1 LTLKYLTNQ
10 TEAALFSLSQWEQSS
25 ADKKCEKEN
34 EARKSAKLTIHHHTV
49 WDTSTLRSYS
59 VGAPTL

>member
-1 LTLKYLTNQ
+1 MLKYLTNQ
-10 TEAALFSLSQWEQSS
+10 PEAAFVFLSQWELSS
-25 ADKKCEKEN
+25 DDKKCAKEN
-34 EARKSAKLTIHHHTV
+34 EERKSAKLSIHHHTF